1 MPFYNVPGVY
11 VLEVPGPK
19 TIQPVPTSVAA
30 FVGQAPDPKAHLGE
44 AYPVNNWTQFMTE
57 FVPADNA
64 KSTYL
69 SQAVYGFFQNRGS
82 RCFIVNM
89 PDTDAIAG
97 NDRPRSGMKLLEE
110 TDEISIVAA
119 PGRTDTASHEA
130 LTAHCEAMK
139 DRVCILDTPNLTN
152 TELLKIAEIAG
163 GEETDHPSG
172 EGSSGG
178 PAHEGALPRT
188 SSYSTTYFPWLYV
201 ADPLTPKQAEPV
213 AVPPSGHIAGVWAR
227 TDIERGVHKA
237 PANAAI
243 AGVLNLTY
251 RVTGAEQGD
260 LNSKGVNCIRYF
272 STEGIRVWG
281 ARTRAE
287 ESSEWRYLNVRRL
300 CIMIEES
307 IKRNTHWVVFE
318 PNDPTLWKSVKN
330 EIAGFLSNVYR
341 DGALVGATP
350 EQAFFVKCDAETN
363 PPESVDQGQ
372 LITVVGVS
380 PVKPAEF
387 IIFKIAQ
394 NAGGAEAEAL

>member
-44 AYPVNNWTQFMTE
+44 AYPVNNWSQFLAE
-57 FVPADNA
+57 FVPDETPTSKPA
-64 KSTYL
+64 STIL
-69 SQAVYGFFQNRGS
+69 SHAVYGFFQNQGS

-97 NDRPRSGMKLLEE
+97 TDRPRTGLKLLEE

-119 PGRTDTASHEA
+119 PGRTDVQSHNA
-130 LTAHCEAMK
+130 LTDHCEAMK
-139 DRVCILDTPNLTN
+139 DRVCILDTPNLQN
-152 TELLKIAEIAG
+152 TELLKIAETAG
-163 GEETDHPSG
+163 GDDDKNKKP
-172 EGSSGG
+172 
-178 PAHEGALPRT
+178 GALPRT
-188 SSYSTTYFPWLYV
+188 SSYSATYFPWFYV
-201 ADPLTPKQAEPV
+201 ADALNPKADKPV
-213 AVPPSGHIAGVWAR
+213 AVPPSGHMAGVWAR
-227 TDIERGVHKA
+227 TDAERGVHKA
-237 PANAAI
+237 PANTPI

-281 ARTRAE
+281 ARTRAGE
-287 ESSEWRYLNVRRL
+287 ESEWRYINVRRL

-307 IKRNTHWVVFE
+307 IKRNTSWVVFE
-318 PNDPTLWKSVKN
+318 PNDLTLWKSVRN
-330 EIAGFLSNVYR
+330 EISGFLSNVYR

-350 EQAFFVKCDAETN
+350 EEAFFVKCDAETN
-363 PPESVDQGQ
+363 PPESVDMGQ
-372 LITVVGVS
+372 LITVVGIS

-394 NAGGAEAEAL
+394 NAGGAQTEAL